1 MSKLEAPLLSY
12 DFFYNPSKI
21 ANQELVRETIAYFET
36 GPRKGLFEPLEFMNL
51 LYGQYQ
57 LLIQS
62 LQRPH
67 SFVQDLLQLPLD
79 ETQKHVLLG
88 FIIKWFGG
96 YPVNNMNPEYDSIL
110 KLIETEFFKSALNE
124 NTPELA
130 FCASDKKFQKKMRD
144 MEILINTELGNG
156 SIINGSSFADKI
168 KIDFQGLPLF
178 IIKKG
183 ILQKFEHINLRT
195 NQDYLNWKDNIFLF
209 LEQVPEEFRKLT
221 LEKGIEYGEKVL
233 AYHNEFECHNPL
245 ECTINESMNRR
256 LTLAK
261 ALFAEL
267 YPEPIQIEAD
277 ANEQNSGNPEFTT
290 SRQVLAMHYLF
301 EYCNVVNID
310 TTEKARFIQFL
321 TGREVNAKN
330 IGNTNIYKKLKSPFP
345 QSEKTLINDL
355 QFIRT
360 YFEKLGLIEIVS
372 KINKEIGT
380 KS

>member
-1 MSKLEAPLLSY
+1 MSKLEEPLLTY

-51 LYGQYQ
+51 LYSQYQ

-62 LQRPH
+62 LERPH

-110 KLIETEFFKSALNE
+110 KLIETEFFKAALNE

-144 MEILINTELGNG
+144 MEIILNSQLGNG
-156 SIINGSSFADKI
+156 NIISGSSFADKI
-168 KIDFQGLPLF
+168 KIDFKGLPGF
-178 IIKKG
+178 IIKK
-183 ILQKFEHINLRT
+183 IYQKFEHLTLRT
-195 NQDYLNWKDNIFLF
+195 NEDFLSWRDGIYLYM
-209 LEQVPEEFRKLT
+209 EQIPEEFRKLT

-233 AYHNEFECHNPL
+233 QYHIDFECHDPIN
-245 ECTINESMNRR
+245 CTINENMNRR

-267 YPEPIQIEAD
+267 YPEPVQIDTD
-277 ANEQNSGNPEFTT
+277 AVDLNTGNPEFTT

-301 EYCNVVNID
+301 EHCNVVNVD

-321 TGREVNAKN
+321 TGREINAKN

-345 QSEKTLINDL
+345 QSEKSLINDL

-360 YFEKLGLIEIVS
+360 YFEKLGLIEIVN